1 MRNNKK
7 VLVVIS
13 VILIL
18 VIASAVF
25 AYLYI
30 ATDTFKSNKELFSK
44 YFGQNEEML
53 QKITDLKTIEV
64 YKNLKSESKYEANT
78 NIKMNYSEGGEISN
92 PLNNLTVKLDVQK
105 DNEEQYTYIDGQILY
120 EDEEYLET
128 ELIKEQDV
136 YGIRF
141 TDAIKQFITVEND
154 ENFDEIMNDVG
165 LTTEQ
170 SEELINLLEGKTNNN
185 EEITTLKGKYLNI
198 VTSTIANGEFSKQK
212 NTVITYNNNTV
223 KTNAYSVLLS
233 NELVENFL
241 ITILENVKNET
252 EILQKISD
260 KEAFL
265 NKIDEIA
272 EKIRGEIEIP
282 TIKITVYENKQKTIR
297 TLLEIGKHNIL
308 IENTEQNKELTT
320 KINYSN
326 VNEEK
331 LAQTEIIMN
340 RANDEKSEKFEITAN
355 MLEGENSFSITL
367 SNLLQVT
374 QEKIQIN
381 TKLGYTQGITT
392 VEIEMANNMNIGKN
406 FEKSQTLS
414 EQNSRS
420 LNSIKSE
427 KRKDIIEQLKDLVLQ
442 KTTERI
448 YLLNEKM
455 GLNNSE
461 NEIIENEISQ
471 TEINKFNAKFE
482 FYTGEEVST
491 ENVKS
496 LLEVVKNNL
505 KSYEFLNNEV
515 SSDTGNT
522 IIENNKINIRLNIEK
537 DKIDEEG
544 INKVLEKINTSRK
557 YKVSIKYNDTNGLI
571 DYITITEI

>member
-1 MRNNKK
+1 MKNNKK

-18 VIASAVF
+18 AIAGAFF

-30 ATDTFKSNKELFSK
+30 ATDTFKSNKELFAK

-78 NIKMNYSEGGEISN
+78 NIKMTYSEGGEISN
-92 PLNNLTVKLDVQK
+92 PLNDLTVKLDVQK

-120 EDEEYLET
+120 EDEEYLEA
-128 ELIKEQDV
+128 ELIKEKNV

-141 TDAIKQFITVEND
+141 TDAIQQFITVEND
-154 ENFDEIMNDVG
+154 ENFNEIMNDIG

-170 SEELINLLEGKTNNN
+170 VEDLINLLEYKTNNN
-185 EEITTLKGKYLNI
+185 EEIISLKDKYWKLI
-198 VTSTIANGEFSKQK
+198 TSTILSGEFSKQK
-212 NTVITYNNNTV
+212 NIVITYNNNEV
-223 KTNAYSVLLS
+223 KTNSYSILLS
-233 NELVENFL
+233 NELVENLL
-241 ITILENVKNET
+241 IAILDNVKNET
-252 EILQKISD
+252 AILQKISD
-260 KEAFL
+260 KQTFT
-265 NKIDEIA
+265 NNIDKIT

-282 TIKITVYENKQKTIR
+282 TIKITVYENKQNAIR
-297 TLLEIGKHNIL
+297 TLFEVGKYSIS

-320 KINYSN
+320 KIKYSN

-331 LAQTEIIMN
+331 LTQAEIIMN
-340 RANDEKSEKFEITAN
+340 RSNNENNEKFEITAN

-367 SNLLQVT
+367 SNLLQLT
-374 QEKIQIN
+374 QEKIQVN

-392 VEIEMANNMNIGKN
+392 VEIEMTNDMNIGKN

-427 KRKDIIEQLKDLVLQ
+427 RRKDIIDKLKDLVLQ
-442 KTTERI
+442 KTNERI
-448 YLLNEKM
+448 DLLNEKM

-461 NEIIENEISQ
+461 NEIIENEVSQ

-491 ENVKS
+491 ENVKL

-505 KSYEFLNNEV
+505 KSYEFLNDEV
-515 SSDTGNT
+515 SSDIEST
-522 IIENNKINIRLNIEK
+522 IIENNKINIKLNIEK
-537 DKIDEEG
+537 DKTDEEG
-544 INKVLEKINTSRK
+544 INEVLEKINASKK